1 MCFLVCHTLVVMVLI
16 LMTIISWTV
25 AVRTALTDR
34 STITSSMYPSASPT
48 MTDKVALRIE
58 LFMATLWLSF
68 LGLLSLGVAAASLSF
83 GPKER
88 DRTEHYKI
96 V

>member
-1 MCFLVCHTLVVMVLI
+1 MVLI

-34 STITSSMYPSASPT
+34 STITLSMYPYASST
-48 MTDKVALRIE
+48 MTDRVALRIE
-58 LFMATLWLSF
+58 SFMATLWLSF

-83 GPKER
+83 GPREQ
-88 DRTEHYKI
+88 DRSEHYKM